1 MRQLP
6 MVLITMML
14 MAGSV
19 PAQRPAVVEARMLL
33 ATDAAHAGSTAKAA
47 VAAEISPGYH
57 INDNKP
63 TLDYLIPTE
72 LKLEPIKEVTVT
84 KVVYPKGEL
93 KSFAF
98 SDSKLSVYE
107 GTLEVGALLAI
118 SRTARPGTYTLRGK
132 FAYQACND
140 HACLPPTGV
149 PVTLAVKVVPRG
161 TSLKSVNADVFD
173 RINFE

>member
-6 MVLITMML
+6 MVLIVMML
-14 MAGSV
+14 MAGWV
-19 PAQRPAVVEARMLL
+19 PAQRPAVVEARMVL
-33 ATDAAHAGSTAKAA
+33 ATDGVRAGSTAKAA
-47 VAAEISPGYH
+47 VVAEISPGFH

-72 LKLEPIKEVTVT
+72 LKLDPVKEVTVT

-107 GTLEVGALLAI
+107 GTLDVGALLAV
-118 SRTARPGTYTLRGK
+118 SRSAKPGTYTLKGK
-132 FAYQACND
+132 LAYQACND

-161 TSLKSVNADVFD
+161 ASLKSVNADVFA
-173 RINFE
+173 RIKFN

>member
-6 MVLITMML
+6 MVLIVMML
-14 MAGSV
+14 MAGWV
-19 PAQRPAVVEARMLL
+19 PAQRPVVVEARMIL
-33 ATDAAHAGSTAKAA
+33 ATDGVRAGSTAKAA
-47 VAAEISPGYH
+47 VVAEISPGFH

-72 LKLEPIKEVTVT
+72 LKLEPVKEVTVT
-84 KVVYPKGEL
+84 KVVYPKGDL

-107 GTLEVGALLAI
+107 GTLEVGALLAV
-118 SRTARPGTYTLRGK
+118 SRSAKPGTYTLKGK
-132 FAYQACND
+132 LAYQACND

-149 PVTLAVKVVPRG
+149 PVTLEVKVVPRG
-161 TSLKSVNADVFD
+161 ASLKSVNADVFA
-173 RINFE
+173 RIKFN